1 MAGHIDRQIDQ
12 YHLMRLLEQRATSE
26 IYLAQL
32 SNQETP
38 VAIHLFHS
46 TIENEDTRERFRAE
60 IEPLLR
66 LKHPHLLSIY
76 DYGEKEHIPYL
87 VMATMAGETLRQRYP
102 LESKVELAV
111 VLDVVSQVASAL
123 QYMHEHGLVHHDIRP
138 EQIWIGTNNTV
149 LLRPPELTSL
159 TMTTQFQEPSDL
171 VDMVAYLAPEQR
183 QGRPEPASDQ
193 YSLAVVAYELLSG
206 HLPFQGSFM
215 EVIKQQESAPPPP
228 LDASPGLPPGI
239 NVVLSR
245 ALNKDPVVRFPSM
258 LSFVAALQDAA
269 DGKEIQAVAPV
280 ALVSSYQGQTGIGA
294 THTGSGYDPASQ
306 SRQFEASAVASGK
319 PMVLPVVSGPFQSR
333 DLRIVGVYCAI
344 VLLLQGLVYLRLYTG
359 LNDFVTNMNVQ
370 DPVVFSNLLT
380 EYTGAVIGYG
390 VITAILSF
398 LTSYMTGPVFG
409 AWRGAIINLI
419 YYVGS
424 TLGLLTVFLLIDP
437 ANQSASD
444 PTNLAPGTIK
454 LYLKMPSPT
463 QVLIL
468 VAITLLGSMAF
479 AFVVGK
485 VYELRKKRNLFIS
498 WGIYTLAVL
507 GMILW
512 TNIAY
517 ALVAPL
523 LGDLQRTLSLGVIG
537 QTPWISLI
545 IAPPLMV
552 GLEAII
558 QAIVL
563 SHQRSRQASIQSV

>member
-1 MAGHIDRQIDQ
+1 MAGHVGQQIDQ

-32 SNQETP
+32 RNQGTP
-38 VAIHLFHS
+38 VTIHLFHS
-46 TIENEDTRERFRAE
+46 TIENENARERFRAE
-60 IEPLLR
+60 IEPLIR

-76 DYGEKEHIPYL
+76 GYGEKEHIPYL
-87 VMATMAGETLRQRYP
+87 VVATIAGETLRQRYP
-102 LESKVELAV
+102 LESKVELAT

-123 QYMHEHGLVHHDIRP
+123 QYMHEHGLIHHDIRP
-138 EQIWIGTNNTV
+138 EQIWIDTNNTV
-149 LLRPPELTSL
+149 RLRPPELTSL
-159 TMTTQFQEPSDL
+159 TMTTQFQEQSDL

-239 NVVLSR
+239 NAVLSR
-245 ALNKDPVVRFPSM
+245 ALNKDPAARFPSM
-258 LSFVAALQDAA
+258 LSFVSALQDAA

-280 ALVSSYQGQTGIGA
+280 ALVSSYQGQIGVRA

-306 SRQFEASAVASGK
+306 SHQFEAGTATLGK
-319 PMVLPVVSGPFQSR
+319 PMILPVVRGPFQSR

-344 VLLLQGLVYLRLYTG
+344 ALLLQGLVCLRLYTG
-359 LNDFVTNMNVQ
+359 LNDFVTNMNAQ
-370 DPVVFSNLLT
+370 DPATFSNLLA
-380 EYTGAVIGYG
+380 EYAGAMIGFE

-409 AWRGAIINLI
+409 AWRAAIINLI
-419 YYVGS
+419 YYTGS

-454 LYLKMPSPT
+454 FYLKIPSPA

-485 VYELRKKRNLFIS
+485 VYERRKKRNLFIS

-507 GMILW
+507 SMTLW

-517 ALVAPL
+517 ALATPL
-523 LGDLQRTLSLGVIG
+523 LGNLQQTPSLGVIG

-545 IAPPLMV
+545 IVPPLMV

-563 SHQRSRQASIQSV
+563 RRRQRRDS